1 MSLNEGVIDRNSTE
15 LIDFMQKVNI
25 CYLDASVYSTSITRQ
40 SSLVG
45 SFFFGRFLE
54 LLGGFLAHD
63 SVPVGGGLQ
72 FPEFFSRS
80 LCIVKKLNF

>member
-1 MSLNEGVIDRNSTE
+1 MLP
-15 LIDFMQKVNI
+15 
-25 CYLDASVYSTSITRQ
+25 YTRQ
-40 SSLVG
+40 SWVVG

-80 LCIVKKLNF
+80 LCIVKKNELLTKWPVRAVKLMKKLADTGRKIGL